1 MGIWGALAQIIW
13 LGTCPFLNL
22 HNHCISNLS
31 VCLTDHLTLC
41 SFSGNLCGKLTKS
54 CVNAYNWHDH
64 VKDPKKWESLPQERL
79 RGMAKPSSVSVNK
92 DQCEVSSHRDPY
104 CDRLAYL
111 PVSLNALSSQV
122 AAGASPSPS
131 MPHLTP
137 AFQHIS
143 DTSSFPHCPGQVSR
157 TQQHGSWQTSVNRN
171 S

>member
-1 MGIWGALAQIIW
+1 
-13 LGTCPFLNL
+13 
-22 HNHCISNLS
+22 
-31 VCLTDHLTLC
+31 
-41 SFSGNLCGKLTKS
+41 
-54 CVNAYNWHDH
+54 
-64 VKDPKKWESLPQERL
+64 
-79 RGMAKPSSVSVNK
+79 MAKPSSVSVNK

-137 AFQHIS
+137 AFLYIS
-143 DTSSFPHCPGQVSR
+143 DTSSFPHRPGQVSR